1 VFNPSAKWAE
11 SKAQPVFGFVMKI
24 EGLSNYRGRN
34 PHGYFQ
40 DLPWKVR
47 QRAYA
52 WLSRFLKRHPYC
64 PSWRFAILVG
74 QAKRLALMSDDELS
88 AWGRSMHAKRGGYAV
103 QRRYWHEGRIGPD
116 HPAHAASQAS
126 AATAEIA
133 KVRAAGAA
141 AKPGVWHLP
150 IGSGNLQVGIMR
162 HIENPERYVKGA
174 LSSQPKFEHKAGCP
188 GKRLD

>member
-64 PSWRFAILVG
+64 PRWRFAILVG

-88 AWGRSMHAKRGGYAV
+88 AWGRSMQAKHGGYAV
-103 QRRYWHEGRIGPD
+103 QRRYRQEGRVGPD
-116 HPAHAASQAS
+116 HPAHKAAEVS
-126 AATAEIA
+126 AAQRKWRKQERLS
-133 KVRAAGAA
+133 VLP
-141 AKPGVWHLP
+141 KPGVWRLP
-150 IGSGNLQVGIMR
+150 IG
-162 HIENPERYVKGA
+162 
-174 LSSQPKFEHKAGCP
+174 
-188 GKRLD
+188 